1 MKKSALVV
9 AVVTGWLLV
18 GAVVAAPQGAVA
30 PNRFFLGSG
39 LQTPNGIRSFV
50 FEYDEA
56 GVLVAAHDFAPSLA
70 PGFGTPGNG
79 HLRPCEVSPWGTV
92 LCSTSAWSQG
102 GWFEMEAN
110 GYMGQ
115 FYSNRGQLVFCC
127 DGAAGIAASPSG
139 LLAACDY
146 GAGWGANLRGLSST
160 GSSLWSVPANEA
172 LGVCFH
178 GGDIYVSS
186 FQVRPITRWD
196 TNGNSLGSFG
206 TYRNVYF
213 VKSLINNELLI
224 GHNPGGGQT
233 HWIIHD
239 VATGVDNL
247 LTVASSGGA
256 DVDDAGNFWILQGA
270 NLVGYQA
277 GSTTPSVTIS
287 LSTGITDHFSLAI
300 SGSPVFGSPASYAPF
315 GLGCPG
321 PSGATPTLFAPPG
334 EAPVIGASSLL
345 RVSNLPLSVTV
356 PVFIF
361 GFSTTQA
368 TGPAG
373 NYPLPFDL
381 GVLGWPGCS
390 QLVSLNDS
398 VYTITTTG
406 SADHTVTLPP
416 FAFLA
421 GLQFH
426 AQSLVLY
433 SGGEVAVTNGITATA
448 GW

>member
-1 MKKSALVV
+1 MTSQFLVQSV
-9 AVVTGWLLV
+9 DVDASGNIWFLV
-18 GAVVAAPQGAVA
+18 GSDL
-30 PNRFFLGSG
+30 LG
-39 LQTPNGIRSFV
+39 
-50 FEYDEA
+50 
-56 GVLVAAHDFAPSLA
+56 FA
-70 PGFGTPGNG
+70 
-79 HLRPCEVSPWGTV
+79 
-92 LCSTSAWSQG
+92 
-102 GWFEMEAN
+102 
-110 GYMGQ
+110 
-115 FYSNRGQLVFCC
+115 
-127 DGAAGIAASPSG
+127 
-139 LLAACDY
+139 
-146 GAGWGANLRGLSST
+146 
-160 GSSLWSVPANEA
+160 
-172 LGVCFH
+172 
-178 GGDIYVSS
+178 
-186 FQVRPITRWD
+186 
-196 TNGNSLGSFG
+196 
-206 TYRNVYF
+206 
-213 VKSLINNELLI
+213 
-224 GHNPGGGQT
+224 
-233 HWIIHD
+233 
-239 VATGVDNL
+239 
-247 LTVASSGGA
+247 GGA
-256 DVDDAGNFWILQGA
+256 
-270 NLVGYQA
+270 
-277 GSTTPSVTIS
+277 TTPTVTIP
-287 LSTGITDHFSLAI
+287 LSTGFADHRGLAV
-300 SGSPVFGSPASYAPF
+300 SGAPVLGHPASYVPF
-315 GLGCPG
+315 GSGCPD
-321 PSGATPTLFAPPG
+321 PSGATPTLSAPPG

>member
-1 MKKSALVV
+1 MILKVSIVE
-9 AVVTGWLLV
+9 
-18 GAVVAAPQGAVA
+18 
-30 PNRFFLGSG
+30 NFFC
-39 LQTPNGIRSFV
+39 RM
-50 FEYDEA
+50 
-56 GVLVAAHDFAPSLA
+56 H
-70 PGFGTPGNG
+70 
-79 HLRPCEVSPWGTV
+79 
-92 LCSTSAWSQG
+92 
-102 GWFEMEAN
+102 AN
-110 GYMGQ
+110 LIGY
-115 FYSNRGQLVFCC
+115 
-127 DGAAGIAASPSG
+127 AAG
-139 LLAACDY
+139 
-146 GAGWGANLRGLSST
+146 SS
-160 GSSLWSVPANEA
+160 
-172 LGVCFH
+172 
-178 GGDIYVSS
+178 
-186 FQVRPITRWD
+186 
-196 TNGNSLGSFG
+196 
-206 TYRNVYF
+206 
-213 VKSLINNELLI
+213 
-224 GHNPGGGQT
+224 
-233 HWIIHD
+233 
-239 VATGVDNL
+239 
-247 LTVASSGGA
+247 VASVS
-256 DVDDAGNFWILQGA
+256 I
-270 NLVGYQA
+270 
-277 GSTTPSVTIS
+277 P
-287 LSTGITDHFSLAI
+287 LSTGFADHHQLVV
-300 SGSPVFGSPASYAPF
+300 SGSPFFGSPASYAPF

-406 SADHTVTLPP
+406 SAEHTVTLPP

-433 SGGEVAVTNGITATA
+433 SGGEVAVTHGITATA